1 VTAAGAGR
9 TGDGVRDLVATM
21 DRLRSPG
28 GCPWDA
34 QQTHASLVPYA
45 LEEAYEVAEAIE
57 GGDRADLR
65 EELGD
70 LLLQV
75 VFHARIAQEHPTEPF
90 DLDDVARGI
99 TAKLVRRHPHV
110 FGTDGAGAT
119 APAGDGAGTGHGGGP
134 GEGEPSGA
142 GAGRGAG
149 AGTAADPSAG
159 TGDLHVQWDRIKQAE
174 KQRSSVLE
182 GIPLALGAL
191 ARGQKVLGRA
201 RRAGLELGGAAATGW
216 RAEAQVTSP
225 AEPTSAGWQEAEV
238 GRRLLELLATAD
250 ELGVDAESA
259 LRAAVRGV
267 EREVQQIE
275 RSSVEQ

>member
-1 VTAAGAGR
+1 MTGSGVGEA
-9 TGDGVRDLVATM
+9 GDGVRELVATM

-45 LEEAYEVAEAIE
+45 LEEAYEVAEAVE
-57 GGDRADLR
+57 AGDRADLR

-110 FGTDGAGAT
+110 FGAGGPGAAEAVRGAEGAT
-119 APAGDGAGTGHGGGP
+119 AGAGDGAG
-134 GEGEPSGA
+134 A
-142 GAGRGAG
+142 GDEAGDGAG
-149 AGTAADPSAG
+149 AGTPAE

-174 KQRSSVLE
+174 KQRTSLLDGV
-182 GIPLALGAL
+182 PLALGAL
-191 ARGQKVLGRA
+191 ARGQKVLARA

-216 RAEAQVTSP
+216 RADAQVASP
-225 AEPTSAGWQEAEV
+225 ADPAPAGWQEAEL
-238 GRRLLELLATAD
+238 GRRLLELVATAD

-267 EREVQQIE
+267 EQEVQQVE
-275 RSSVEQ
+275 RSSAV